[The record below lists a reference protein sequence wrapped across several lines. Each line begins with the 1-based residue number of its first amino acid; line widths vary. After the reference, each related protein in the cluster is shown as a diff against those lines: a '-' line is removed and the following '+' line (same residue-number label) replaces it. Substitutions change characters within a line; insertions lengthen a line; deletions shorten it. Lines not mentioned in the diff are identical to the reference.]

1 MSPRRTGAM
10 HRRVV
15 NMMEAAHR
23 MTVWQMVEEVAS
35 RTPEAVA
42 VECGKESLTFGELW
56 AASIEVKAQVCGT
69 AGFTPGDL
77 VATLFTRSV
86 TCVVAQLG
94 VWLAGGAYLPLDP
107 ALPRGR
113 ISVIL
118 ADAKPRAVLAQ
129 GDLQELLPVDMPLV
143 GAAIGAA
150 PGEVVK
156 HDTSRDSMAYVIYTS
171 GSTGT
176 PKGVAVGHHSLV
188 NLVRWHGRTYGT
200 RPGVR
205 VGALAGLGFDASVW
219 EVWSTLANGAT
230 LVLPSDLDPADIHA
244 VSDFLQNDSVEQC
257 FLSTPLAEQLF
268 DLAEPPTSLKVL
280 HTGGDRLR
288 LYPPAEFPA
297 AVFNH
302 YGPTEAT
309 VVTTASTDLRSRE
322 RIGLPAIG
330 SPIQGAVVRLV
341 DSAGATVSEPG
352 VQGELVIGGAVLALG
367 YLHDA
372 PMTHQ
377 FFLREE
383 DGSVWYYSGDIC
395 RWTADGD
402 LEFIGRRDTQ
412 VSVHGY
418 RIELSEIEHAMLN
431 VAGVE
436 QAVAVVTT
444 EHDGVLVGYFVGA
457 VAEDAIHQALVHQ
470 LPRYMLPTVFHRLES
485 MPLNASGKIDRN
497 ALPAV
502 LSRTQVAQPD
512 AAETQSTIQRIA
524 QIWAEVLG
532 RNPQVHDDFF
542 RIGGNSIR
550 AARATGQVRKTFDV
564 SIGIRVIFDNPVLS
578 NYAHRL
584 DELMRGEE

>member
-1 MSPRRTGAM
+1 
-10 HRRVV
+10 
-15 NMMEAAHR
+15 

-35 RTPEAVA
+35 RTPDALA

-56 AASIEVKAQVCGT
+56 AASLDVRARVCGT

-77 VATLFTRSV
+77 VATLFTRGV
-86 TCVVAQLG
+86 AGVVAQLG

-118 ADAKPRAVLAQ
+118 DNAKPRAVLAQ
-129 GDLQELLPVDMPLV
+129 GDLQELLPADVPLV
-143 GAAIGAA
+143 GAASGAV
-150 PGEVVK
+150 PGEVVE

-171 GSTGT
+171 GSTGI
-176 PKGVAVGHHSLV
+176 PKGVAVGHHSLL
-188 NLVRWHGRTYGT
+188 NLVCWHGQTYGT

-219 EVWSTLANGAT
+219 EIWSTLANGGT
-230 LVLPSDLDPADIHA
+230 LVLPSDLDPADIDA
-244 VSDFLQNDSVEQC
+244 VSRFLQNDSVEQC

-268 DLAEPPTSLKVL
+268 SLAEPPTSLKVL
-280 HTGGDRLR
+280 RTGGDRLR

-309 VVTTASTDLRSRE
+309 VVTTASADLRSSE
-322 RIGLPAIG
+322 RTALPTIG
-330 SPIQGAVVRLV
+330 SPIKGTEVRLV
-341 DSAGATVSEPG
+341 DSDGATVSAPG
-352 VQGELVIGGAVLALG
+352 VQGELVIGGAALAFG

-372 PMTHQ
+372 PLTYKS
-377 FFLREE
+377 FLREE

-412 VSVHGY
+412 VSMHGH

-431 VAGVE
+431 VAGVR
-436 QAVAVVTT
+436 QAAAIMTAG
-444 EHDGVLVGYFVGA
+444 HDGVLVGHFVGA
-457 VAEDAIHQALVHQ
+457 ATEDAIHEALVHQ
-470 LPRYMLPTVFHRLES
+470 FPRYMLPTVFHRLES
-485 MPLNASGKIDRN
+485 MPLNASGKIDRD
-497 ALPAV
+497 ALLTV
-502 LSRTQVAQPD
+502 LPRPQVAQPD
-512 AAETQSTIQRIA
+512 TAEAQSTIHRIA

-532 RNPQVHDDFF
+532 RTPQAHDDFF
-542 RIGGNSIR
+542 RIGGTSIR
-550 AARATGQVRKTFDV
+550 AAKATGQIRRTFDV
-564 SIGIRVIFDNPVLS
+564 SIGIRVIFDNPILS
-578 NYAHRL
+578 HYAQRL
-584 DELMRGEE
+584 DELIRGEE